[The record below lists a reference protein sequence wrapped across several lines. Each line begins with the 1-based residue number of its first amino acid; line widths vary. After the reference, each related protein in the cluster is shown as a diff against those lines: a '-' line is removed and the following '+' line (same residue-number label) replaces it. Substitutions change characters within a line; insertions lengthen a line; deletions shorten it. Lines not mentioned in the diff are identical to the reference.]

1 LKEVSVNIAKA
12 YQRVP
17 LSIKIFRFSSYSD
30 FVRPNYRY
38 EQLGARMILPSSR
51 DLSFAF
57 STVTVSNLRG
67 AVRAGDHLG
76 FSISGP
82 DFAPY
87 CHLEYDTK
95 RYPGVGKDQTA
106 ARLFAQGAG
115 QNSWRGIDGKTSVVY
130 EREGRGI
137 KFSAKVE

>member
-1 LKEVSVNIAKA
+1 
-12 YQRVP
+12 
-17 LSIKIFRFSSYSD
+17 
-30 FVRPNYRY
+30 
-38 EQLGARMILPSSR
+38 
-51 DLSFAF
+51 
-57 STVTVSNLRG
+57 VSNLRR

-76 FSISGP
+76 FSISGS

-95 RYPGVGKDQTA
+95 RYPGDSKGQTP
-106 ARLFAQGAG
+106 RLFAQGAG

-137 KFSAKVE
+137 KFSAKVEWLNWDKATDNELQNALNPIGTAW